1 MNVPLVLSH
10 FLDRAALLYGDKKAI
25 IGDDKVLT
33 YLELNGRVNQL
44 SNGLRDIG
52 VKKGDKVAYLD
63 LTQLKCLKAFMGY
76 FNLGQ

>member
-52 VKKGDKVAYLD
+52 VKRVIRWHIWH